1 MKGNENMNDFQY
13 AGRTMSIV
21 VGFCVYILIW
31 LYALNIY
38 DANYDY
44 DSFSWK
50 KVIKLFCCIWVYGHM
65 VLFVCGLIAWFAWSW
80 M

>member
-1 MKGNENMNDFQY
+1 MNDFQY

-31 LYALNIY
+31 RYALNIY

-44 DSFSWK
+44 GGLSQE
-50 KVIKLFCCIWVYGHM
+50 KVIKLFCCIWVYGTFRVWFDCM
-65 VLFVCGLIAWFAWSW
+65 VCMELDVKI
-80 M
+80 

>member
-1 MKGNENMNDFQY
+1 MNDFQY

-31 LYALNIY
+31 RYALNIY

-44 DSFSWK
+44 
-50 KVIKLFCCIWVYGHM
+50 G
-65 VLFVCGLIAWFAWSW
+65 GLS
-80 M
+80 